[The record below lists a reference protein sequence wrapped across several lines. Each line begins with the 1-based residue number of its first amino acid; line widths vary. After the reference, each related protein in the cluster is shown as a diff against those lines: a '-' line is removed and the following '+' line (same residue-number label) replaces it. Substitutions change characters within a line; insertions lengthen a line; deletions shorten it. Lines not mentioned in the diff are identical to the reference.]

1 MSSNPAK
8 EDLFHALNGA
18 LREFSTDTIVFH
30 QSIADKLGLNS
41 TDHKCLD
48 IILRNS
54 PMTAGK
60 LSELTGFTTGT
71 VTGVLDRLEEAGY
84 IYRDK
89 DPNDRRKVIIH
100 VRKDKAEREIY
111 PLFQSLD
118 TAIHTHFGEY
128 SEKDIR
134 FLLDFL
140 TKCRLMMEEA
150 RKHL

>member
-1 MSSNPAK
+1 MSSNPAR
-8 EDLFHALNGA
+8 EDLFHALNDA

-30 QSIADKLGLNS
+30 QAIADKLGLNP

-48 IILRNS
+48 MILRNS
-54 PMTAGK
+54 PMTAGR

-111 PLFQSLD
+111 PLFQSLG
-118 TAIHTHFGEY
+118 TAINTHLHDY
-128 SEKDIR
+128 SEKEVL

-140 TKCRLMMEEA
+140 AKCRSMMEEA
-150 RKHL
+150 RKQL